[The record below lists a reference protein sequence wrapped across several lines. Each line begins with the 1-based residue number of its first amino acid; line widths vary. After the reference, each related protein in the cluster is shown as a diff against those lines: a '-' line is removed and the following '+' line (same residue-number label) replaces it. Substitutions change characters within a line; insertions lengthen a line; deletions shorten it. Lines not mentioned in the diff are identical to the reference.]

1 MLAYNE
7 TASEGEDLH
16 FYGMDIQ
23 RVDGDIGFV
32 KTGRPWLALWI
43 EGKNMIGTEVKS
55 LSGKNFFAY
64 AIKPGKRQK

>member
-1 MLAYNE
+1 MRAYNE

-32 KTGRPWLALWI
+32 KTGRL
-43 EGKNMIGTEVKS
+43 
-55 LSGKNFFAY
+55 
-64 AIKPGKRQK
+64 